1 MKKAISSIRHIRNIY
16 TIPQKS
22 YFFAQHTSTKNWVCA
37 IIVIII
43 PFLLYQCILW
53 MYCYYGDKKFTSI
66 HNCYNLCSWEIG
78 HISRKPIQTPF
89 YYCHYWTKNRLDRKR
104 LYINDHFLFFFDVL
118 LCNTL
123 CLRIWVAWSCI
134 LAQMNN
140 MTQNKHAHMVAMV
153 IKDK

>member
-1 MKKAISSIRHIRNIY
+1 MKKAISSIRHIRNVY

-89 YYCHYWTKNRLDRKR
+89 YYCHYWTKNRLDRKVI
-104 LYINDHFLFFFDVL
+104 YKWPFLFFFDVL
-118 LCNTL
+118 LYHTAC
-123 CLRIWVAWSCI
+123 SYI
-134 LAQMNN
+134 LNGREL
-140 MTQNKHAHMVAMV
+140 
-153 IKDK
+153 

>member
-1 MKKAISSIRHIRNIY
+1 MKKAISSIRHIRNVY

-89 YYCHYWTKNRLDRKR
+89 YYCHYWTKNRLDRKVIYKWPFFVFLR
-104 LYINDHFLFFFDVL
+104 CPFVSYSMFLHFE
-118 LCNTL
+118 
-123 CLRIWVAWSCI
+123 R
-134 LAQMNN
+134 
-140 MTQNKHAHMVAMV
+140 
-153 IKDK
+153 